1 MGRHII
7 KQPNGLYAIWS
18 TIVDNFI
25 MTDATPEEYVDF
37 RIEEETQ
44 RIKKDLKEI
53 FEKIEKGERYHH
65 TVYQWE
71 EALKVLEEIHGKE
84 EVNKLLEEVDDDLS

>member
-7 KQPNGLYAIWS
+7 KQPNGKLAIWS

-37 RIEEETQ
+37 RINEETE
-44 RIKKDLKEI
+44 RVKKDLKEI

-71 EALKVLEEIHGKE
+71 EALERLELIHGKE
-84 EVNKLLEEVDDDLS
+84 ELERVLKEIE

>member
-7 KQPNGLYAIWS
+7 KQPNGKYAIWS
-18 TIVDNFI
+18 TLVDNFI
-25 MTDATPEEYVDF
+25 ITDSTKEEYIEF
-37 RIEEETQ
+37 RIKEETE

-53 FEKIEKGERYHH
+53 FEKIEKGERYHY

-71 EALKVLEEIHGKE
+71 EALKVLEDVHGKKE
-84 EVNKLLEEVDDDLS
+84 LKKVMKRLDE